1 MATIRTSTIDN
12 IAEFDGE
19 FKDTQKVLI
28 QDSNDETV
36 TKTATVLQLKSL
48 FGSSG
53 TDDGD
58 SVIKTGNTTDSGINS
73 FSTKEYAWNISGDSG
88 IGLDTYVENNK
99 VESGP
104 YTVKSASEELYIH
117 FDVVLSTSNASM
129 MIYPD
134 SYMAIRIEMNNEKT
148 KSGYVK
154 NWYDICR
161 KPLCGL
167 GKEGVASIDFHM
179 VA

>member
-19 FKDTQKVLI
+19 FTDNQKVLI

-48 FGSSG
+48 FGNSG
-53 TDDGD
+53 SDGGVNPSD
-58 SVIKTGNTTDSGINS
+58 TGNSTDYVVNS
-73 FSTKEYAWNISGDSG
+73 FNTKEYAWNISGDSG
-88 IGLDTYVENNK
+88 IDLGVYSNNT
-99 VESGP
+99 VESYP
-104 YTVKSASEELYIH
+104 YAVKSASEELYVH
-117 FDVVLSTSNASM
+117 FDVVLSTSNGSM
-129 MIYPD
+129 MGYPD

-148 KSGYVK
+148 SSGYTK
-154 NWYDICR
+154 KWYDICR

>member
-19 FKDTQKVLI
+19 FKDSQKVLI

-53 TDDGD
+53 TDDGN
-58 SVIKTGNTTDSGINS
+58 SVINTGGNADYVVNS
-73 FSTKEYAWNISGDSG
+73 FNEKEYAWNISGDSG
-88 IGLDTYVENNK
+88 INLDIYGEKNT
-99 VESGP
+99 VESAP
-104 YTVKSASEELYIH
+104 YAVRSASEELYIH

-129 MIYPD
+129 MTYPD
-134 SYMAIRIEMNNEKT
+134 SYMAIRAEMNNEKT
-148 KSGYVK
+148 DFGFRKK
-154 NWYDICR
+154 WYDICR